1 MIDDIVWEGPGSSLP
16 DRCWTRHGVIL
27 RTLDIVAY
35 KVLLFSPWLPLVA
48 LVSIFS
54 IFSCVCDVARRT
66 GRGTGP
72 EARTAVH

>member
-35 KVLLFSPWLPLVA
+35 KVLPFPLRF
-48 LVSIFS
+48 LS
-54 IFSCVCDVARRT
+54 
-66 GRGTGP
+66 
-72 EARTAVH
+72 